1 MGVRRGQR
9 DVLRLRGASAP
20 SPVLGIGVHVLHP
33 GEANGMYHAEATQEG
48 FLVLDGECLLIVEG
62 QERRMRRWDYF
73 HCPPDTRHVIVG
85 AGDEP
90 CTILMI
96 GARRHGAAVRYPV
109 SEVAAQHNAS
119 VARETTDPDEAYA
132 DWPDG
137 YEPIRLPWP
146 AA

>member
-1 MGVRRGQR
+1 MPDFSVAQQVNQQLAKTPFL
-9 DVLRLRGASAP
+9 DPSA
-20 SPVLGIGVHVLHP
+20 L
-33 GEANGMYHAEATQEG
+33 YHAEDAQEG
-48 FLVLDGECLLIVEG
+48 FLVLAGECVLIVEE
-62 QERRMRRWDYF
+62 QERRLRRWDYF

-85 AGDEP
+85 AGAEP

-96 GARRHGAAVRYPV
+96 GARRDGTAVRYPV

-132 DWPDG
+132 EWPDG

-146 AA
+146 AG